1 MGLNECS
8 LCLLVYS
15 LPNGG
20 RCRQLRA
27 QREWWRAENIVSSQA
42 QQFRYCLFGLDFAI
56 AHPKF
61 GGSVTSTLI
70 DFVFSRK

>member
-1 MGLNECS
+1 MGVNECS

-27 QREWWRAENIVSSQA
+27 QRERWQAENIVSS
-42 QQFRYCLFGLDFAI
+42 QQFRYCLFGIDFAI
-56 AHPKF
+56 AHSK
-61 GGSVTSTLI
+61 S
-70 DFVFSRK
+70 